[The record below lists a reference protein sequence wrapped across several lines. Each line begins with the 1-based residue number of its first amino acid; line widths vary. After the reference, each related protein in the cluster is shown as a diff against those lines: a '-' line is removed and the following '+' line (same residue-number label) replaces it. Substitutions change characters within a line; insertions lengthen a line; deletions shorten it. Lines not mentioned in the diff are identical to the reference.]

1 MTMMTMTN
9 GDDDDSKAGPSFHKL
24 FLPSL
29 QLPTL
34 SYTSQLLYT
43 HAYYTFHL
51 RVLVVSVV

>member
-1 MTMMTMTN
+1 MTMMTN